1 VLQELWEMLHS
12 ASQNPSGIPQK
23 ILDEKAE
30 EIRAKKEKQNEIN
43 VSTVHV
49 FCLTYRGIWVIY
61 SC

>member
-1 VLQELWEMLHS
+1 MLQELWEMLHS

-43 VSTVHV
+43 VRSS
-49 FCLTYRGIWVIY
+49 FPDLRA
-61 SC
+61 SLK